1 MKKGWRSGMKWTF
14 FCAVSIILFGMFGG
28 KSFVYAQF

>member
-1 MKKGWRSGMKWTF
+1 MKKGWRSGRNGHF